1 MKFLRHIM
9 YIRALRQAVASTS
22 MYMSNSSRLASSSYV
37 TKYWS
42 WGASNDYLS
51 RFYALCSD
59 FFGGPSSGMPAIA
72 AAGAPVFEAAEHES
86 AASPLDW
93 DGLFRAAP
101 KKKVS
106 HSRKAMR
113 AANKGL
119 KDRVGMYLVKPWLL
133 IADIVHCEACS
144 RPKLQHHLCEHCYG
158 DFARNLKRMN
168 KASGA

>member
-1 MKFLRHIM
+1 M

-42 WGASNDYLS
+42 WGASNDYLN

-113 AANKGL
+113 AANRGL
-119 KDRVGMYLVKPWLL
+119 KLSL
-133 IADIVHCEACS
+133 IHI
-144 RPKLQHHLCEHCYG
+144 
-158 DFARNLKRMN
+158 
-168 KASGA
+168 

>member
-22 MYMSNSSRLASSSYV
+22 IYMTSSFRLASSSYLV
-37 TKYWS
+37 HCRPG
-42 WGASNDYLS
+42 GASNDYLS
-51 RFYALCSD
+51 RLYALCSN
-59 FFGGPSSGMPAIA
+59 FFSGPSSGMPVIA

-86 AASPLDW
+86 DASPLDW
-93 DGLFRAAP
+93 DGLLRAAP

>member
-1 MKFLRHIM
+1 MNFLRHIM

-42 WGASNDYLS
+42 WGASNDYLN

-106 HSRKAMR
+106 HSRKAMKQRSEGSCWYVSCQAMVANTRYR
-113 AANKGL
+113 AL
-119 KDRVGMYLVKPWLL
+119 RGMFTPK
-133 IADIVHCEACS
+133 IAAPFV
-144 RPKLQHHLCEHCYG
+144 
-158 DFARNLKRMN
+158 
-168 KASGA
+168 

>member
-1 MKFLRHIM
+1 
-9 YIRALRQAVASTS
+9 
-22 MYMSNSSRLASSSYV
+22 
-37 TKYWS
+37 
-42 WGASNDYLS
+42 
-51 RFYALCSD
+51 
-59 FFGGPSSGMPAIA
+59 MPAIA

-119 KDRVGMYLVKPWLL
+119 KDRVGMYPVSYTHLTLPTILLV
-133 IADIVHCEACS
+133 
-144 RPKLQHHLCEHCYG
+144 
-158 DFARNLKRMN
+158 
-168 KASGA
+168 